1 MTNHAC
7 WLWRLSA
14 QGGHEIRTGV
24 NNTSAPRDTLS
35 GPYQPITSFDSV
47 SAKPRPQIP
56 DG

>member
-1 MTNHAC
+1 MTHHAC

-14 QGGHEIRTGV
+14 QGGHEICTGV